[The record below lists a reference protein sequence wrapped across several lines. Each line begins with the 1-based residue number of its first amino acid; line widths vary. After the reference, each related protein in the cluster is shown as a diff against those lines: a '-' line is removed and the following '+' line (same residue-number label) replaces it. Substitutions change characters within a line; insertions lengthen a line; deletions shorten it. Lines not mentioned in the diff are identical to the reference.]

1 MPGGELA
8 RRKREQ
14 EETALGER
22 LKITG
27 VRTVA
32 VGAGWRNYIYV
43 LIDTDGGITGLGE
56 ASLGGQTQSV
66 LGAVKDLEPLL
77 IGADP
82 FRIEHLW
89 QQAYRHAFWHG
100 GVTFLSALAGVEV
113 ALWDIKGKA
122 LGAPISMM
130 LGGAVRDKIRA
141 YANGPR
147 GATPDE
153 LARSAADLVAR
164 GFSAM
169 KFTPFEATPLL
180 AGRRSIN
187 EAVAKTRAVRE
198 AVGPDIELMIDGH
211 GRLSP
216 AVAVRAANALAEFN
230 IMFFEE
236 PCLPEHV
243 AAMTRIAKKSPI
255 PIATGERLYGRSDY
269 LDALGSRTIAVLQPD
284 IIQSGGVFEAR
295 KIAALAEMH
304 FVSVA
309 PHNPWSWVNT
319 VASLHLD
326 AVTPNFLIQ
335 EVIAGPEPWKDAV
348 VIGAPAMDA
357 EGFFLPPFAPGLGI
371 ELDLDAARR
380 FPPVTGRPP
389 ALWHEDG
396 SVADW

>member
-1 MPGGELA
+1 LI
-8 RRKREQ
+8 
-14 EETALGER
+14 ER

-43 LIDTDGGITGLGE
+43 LIDTDRGVTGLGE
-56 ASLGGQTQSV
+56 ASLGGQTNAV
-66 LGAVKDLEPLL
+66 LGALKDLEPLL
-77 IGADP
+77 LGADP
-82 FRIEHLW
+82 FRIEHIW

-100 GVTFLSALAGVEV
+100 GVTFISALAGVEV

-122 LGAPISMM
+122 LGVPISTM
-130 LGGAVRDKIRA
+130 LGGLTRDKIRA

-147 GATPDE
+147 GTAPDE

-164 GFSAM
+164 GFSAL

-180 AGRRSIN
+180 AGRRFIN
-187 EAVAKTRAVRE
+187 DAVEKTRAVRE
-198 AVGPDIELMIDGH
+198 AVGPDVELMVDGH

-216 AVAVRAANALAEFN
+216 AVAVRAAEALAEFN
-230 IMFFEE
+230 LMFFEE
-236 PCLPEHV
+236 PCLPEHA
-243 AAMTRIAKKSPI
+243 AAMGRIAKKSPI
-255 PIATGERLYGRSDY
+255 PIATGERLYTRWDH
-269 LDALGSRTIAVLQPD
+269 LDLLGSRKIGVLQPD
-284 IIQSGGVFEAR
+284 IIQSGGIFEAR

-326 AVTPNFLIQ
+326 AVIPNFLIQ
-335 EVIAGPEPWKDAV
+335 EVIADPEPWKDAV
-348 VIGAPAMDA
+348 VLNPPVMDA
-357 EGFFLPPFAPGLGI
+357 DGYFRPPAAPGLGI
-371 ELDLDAARR
+371 ELDLQAAKR

-389 ALWHEDG
+389 AFWHEDG